1 MASVTSRAK
10 GLIEVQFTD
19 HNRKRRTL
27 RMGRVSRREA
37 DDFARELQRLVD
49 SRRLGQRPSRRSLAW
64 LDDIGLKYRQ
74 KLTRWGIVDGNL
86 EDVFLEQLI
95 KSHEVSLDVEDSTLR
110 NIRDA
115 TRNLTRHFGA
125 SCPIASI
132 RQNDAIRFRTWL
144 AQHGSS
150 KNSDLAEA
158 TVSRRV
164 RRAQEVFEYAAREGW
179 IDANPFG
186 PLKRGS
192 ERNQE
197 KDFYF
202 DKSLFTKI
210 HGSVVC
216 LEFKAALSLVR
227 WAGLR
232 CPSEVL
238 GLKWE
243 DVNWERSTICVAS
256 PKTKRH
262 PEGKLRVIPIFRE
275 CRPDLDRLWASLGDR
290 PATLL
295 FPELQHNSSAL
306 RSRLGKACKKAGVAM
321 PPRPFDNMRA
331 TRESELLEEFP
342 IHTVAAWF
350 GHSPQVALQHYAQI
364 AKEHHTRAVG
374 SENALKSAGDTEQ
387 ESLLYVANGR

>member
-1 MASVTSRAK
+1 MASVVVRNRN
-10 GLIEVQFTD
+10 LLEVQFTD
-19 HNRKRRTL
+19 HNGKRRTVRL
-27 RMGRVSRREA
+27 GRVSRTEA
-37 DDFARELQRLVD
+37 NDFSRELQRLID

-74 KLTRWGIVDGNL
+74 QLTKWGVVDGNF
-86 EDVFLEQLI
+86 EDVFLEQLV
-95 KSHEVSLDVEDSTLR
+95 KAHEVSLDVEDSTLR

-115 TRNLTRHFGA
+115 TRNMMTFFGR
-125 SCPIASI
+125 SCPITSI
-132 RQNDAIRFRTWL
+132 RQNDAIGFRTWL
-144 AQHGSS
+144 AQHGS
-150 KNSDLAEA
+150 KGGKALAEA

-164 RRAQEVFEYAAREGW
+164 RRAQEVFEYATREGW
-179 IDANPFG
+179 IESNPFG
-186 PLKRGS
+186 QLRRGS

-202 DKSLFTKI
+202 GQDLFKSI
-210 HGSVVC
+210 HDVLVC
-216 LEFKAALSLVR
+216 PEFKAALSLVR

-238 GLKWE
+238 GLTWE
-243 DVNWERSTICVAS
+243 DVNWEHSTICVTS

-262 PEGKLRVIPIFRE
+262 PEGKMRTIPIFQE
-275 CRPDLDRLWASLGDR
+275 CRPDLDRLWESLGDQ

-295 FPELQHNSSAL
+295 FPGLQHNSSAL
-306 RSRLGKACKKAGVAM
+306 RSRLKKACKKVGVSM

-364 AKEHHTRAVG
+364 AKEHFTRAVG
-374 SENALKSAGDTEQ
+374 SNRTVQSAEDTDKKRA
-387 ESLLYVANGR
+387 SCGPHGR